1 MRISEL
7 AKRTNCD
14 IETIRYYEKSG
25 LLPEPARTSSGYRE
39 YQPEHQE
46 RLQFIRHCRSLQIG
60 LPVIRALLDVKGNP
74 SAGCQSVDELL
85 DHQIGRV
92 QAQMATLKTLEQQLI
107 SLRNQC
113 REPHSVGECGIL
125 QNLNE
130 AAESHACVCHDTE
143 ADLAQ
148 QGSQAGNSPNT

>member
-7 AKRTNCD
+7 AKRTSCD

-60 LPVIRALLDVKGNP
+60 LPEIRSLLEVKSNP

-85 DHQIGRV
+85 DHHIGRV
-92 QAQMATLKTLEQQLI
+92 QFQMDALRMLEQQLI
-107 SLRNQC
+107 SLRSQC
-113 REPHSVGECGIL
+113 REPHSVEECGIL

-130 AAESHACVCHDTE
+130 AAETHECVCHDT
-143 ADLAQ
+143 DAQ
-148 QGSQAGNSPNT
+148 AANK

>member
-46 RLQFIRHCRSLQIG
+46 RLRFIRHCRTLQIG
-60 LPVIRALLDVKGNP
+60 LPEIRALLDVKSNP
-74 SAGCQSVDELL
+74 SAGCQRVDELL
-85 DHQIGRV
+85 EHHIGRV
-92 QAQMATLKTLEQQLI
+92 QAQMDALKMLEQQLI
-107 SLRNQC
+107 TLRSQC
-113 REPHSVGECGIL
+113 REPHSVEECGIL

-130 AAESHACVCHDTE
+130 AAGSHACVCHDTQ
-143 ADLAQ
+143 ADSAQ
-148 QGSQAGNSPNT
+148 QDNQAAM